1 MAVEEIRKV
10 PAVPLRVV
18 PLVMTLYARA
28 EENPSKKSNR
38 QASDIAL
45 DNLLLLFQKSVLY
58 FINFQIKIFYL
69 KAQ

>member
-28 EENPSKKSNR
+28 EENPSKKSSR
-38 QASDIAL
+38 QARDIAHYT
-45 DNLLLLFQKSVLY
+45 LLLELQRRVL
-58 FINFQIKIFYL
+58 
-69 KAQ
+69 